1 MRASVGNDF
10 VGGFSRGVLHFLVLV
25 IVHLVFVFIL
35 IAGDGSVEAW
45 RRWLDHGRI
54 CCFEICDTLF
64 EIAKVVDAG
73 LVSISAAVQGDVD
86 TYVDHLHTERIAN
99 LCIS

>member
-1 MRASVGNDF
+1 MRASVGNVF
-10 VGGFSRGVLHFLVLV
+10 VGGLSRGVLHFLVLV

-45 RRWLDHGRI
+45 GRWLDHGRI

-86 TYVDHLHTERIAN
+86 TYVGHLHTERIAN

>member
-1 MRASVGNDF
+1 MRASVNNNF
-10 VGGFSRGVLHFLVLV
+10 VGGFSWGVLHFLVLV
-25 IVHLVFVFIL
+25 LVHLVFIFIL
-35 IAGDGSVEAW
+35 VAGDGGVEAG

-54 CCFEICDTLF
+54 CCFEICDTLL

-73 LVSISAAVQGDVD
+73 LISISVAVQGGVGS
-86 TYVDHLHTERIAN
+86 YVDHLHTERIAN